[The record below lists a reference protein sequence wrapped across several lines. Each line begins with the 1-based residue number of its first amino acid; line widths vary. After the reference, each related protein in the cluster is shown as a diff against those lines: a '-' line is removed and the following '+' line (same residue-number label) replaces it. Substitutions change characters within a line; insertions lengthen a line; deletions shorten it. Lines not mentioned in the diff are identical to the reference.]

1 MKKGGEFIGL
11 PIADFALMI
20 QDFEGDRFIESYSH
34 KLKTVANA

>member
-1 MKKGGEFIGL
+1 VKKGCKFVGL

-34 KLKTVANA
+34 RLKTVANA